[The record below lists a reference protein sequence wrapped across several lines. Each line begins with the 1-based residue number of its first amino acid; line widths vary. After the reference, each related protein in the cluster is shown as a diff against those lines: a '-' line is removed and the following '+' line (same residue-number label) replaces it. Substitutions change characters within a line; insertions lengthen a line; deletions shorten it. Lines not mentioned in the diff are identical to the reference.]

1 MLLLRFSLKRLM
13 GYELVHLCL
22 CVTFVQK
29 GHPYFGKPVMHGRIP
44 HAKLSSG
51 GSSSGNENV
60 LLG

>member
-13 GYELVHLCL
+13 GYEVAHLCL

-29 GHPYFGKPVMHGRIP
+29 GHPYFGKPVMRGRIP

-51 GSSSGNENV
+51 NENV

>member
-1 MLLLRFSLKRLM
+1 MWLLRFSLKRLM
-13 GYELVHLCL
+13 GYEVAHLCL

-29 GHPYFGKPVMHGRIP
+29 GHPYFGKPVMRGRIP

-51 GSSSGNENV
+51 NENV